1 MGLRLFFEGTLIF
14 DKRACKVL
22 LGASGAL
29 WLCKTRNTADIFL
42 NAVALDFV
50 LEVDDVLFRV
60 IAPRRML
67 LYISSIQPL
76 DVGTRKMWKGVDAQ
90 SVLKLI
96 SLVTTVWF
104 FVSTSLQSNA
114 DEARQARQMLC
125 GGNRDFIYG
134 THPTLGP
141 MFLMD
146 TKNFSMSTSSS
157 MRPGMRPLV
166 TDVIFSY
173 RKDEVGMWG
182 VLGSTGTTSPM

>member
-1 MGLRLFFEGTLIF
+1 VMRVREGERNFHSISYSRLSVLTVILLCRFAI
-14 DKRACKVL
+14 AVL
-22 LGASGAL
+22 LGVSGAL
-29 WLCKTRNTADIFL
+29 CLCKTRNTADIFL

-141 MFLMD
+141 MF
-146 TKNFSMSTSSS
+146 FSLQQ
-157 MRPGMRPLV
+157 RRG
-166 TDVIFSY
+166 
-173 RKDEVGMWG
+173 GH
-182 VLGSTGTTSPM
+182 